1 MGKLN
6 ALSFL
11 FFFIALTMQIIDAV
25 LEYGNVSIDFNYY
38 YDHFLQWVLLA
49 IVGGPGTGFILA
61 IFGKKGNPRLIAI
74 TANAI
79 FFVIV
84 APLGLLNLWIMTFGK

>member
-11 FFFIALTMQIIDAV
+11 LFFIALALQIIDAV
-25 LEYGNVSIDFNYY
+25 LENGNTSIDFNYF
-38 YDHFLQWVLLA
+38 YDHFLQWMLFV
-49 IVGGPGTGFILA
+49 IVGGPVIGVILA
-61 IFGKKGNPRLIAI
+61 IFAKKGNPRLIAI

-84 APLGLLNLWIMTFGK
+84 APLGLLYLWIMTFGK